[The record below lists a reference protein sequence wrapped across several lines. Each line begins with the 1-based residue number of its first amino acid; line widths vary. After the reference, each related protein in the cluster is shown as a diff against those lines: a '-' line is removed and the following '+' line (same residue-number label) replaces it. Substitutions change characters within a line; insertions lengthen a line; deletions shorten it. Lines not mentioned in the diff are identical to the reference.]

1 MNAFSIKRM
10 RVKPSFIVIAGL
22 AAIFAAAR
30 PVAAEDC
37 TAPAETRMVRLA
49 GLDRHGD
56 LVLADGTNLRLA
68 GLAPRQDE
76 TERERFSAALQQ
88 WLGRDFQL
96 AALGGADRWGRAPAR
111 LLLTGAAEEVPGHDL
126 AALLLAAGAALH
138 LPEPGLA
145 GCNALWRAAESG
157 ALAKAVADRAV
168 SATPATNLALAGLP
182 VVDGHDPAAM
192 KAQAGRIAVVEGRIA
207 AVGERAQRTYLNFT
221 RRRGAGGS
229 VVLSRSLWRE
239 LQRGG
244 WTASA
249 LTGKRVRVRGVIEGR
264 DGLLIAIETRA
275 ALEMV
280 D

>member
-1 MNAFSIKRM
+1 M
-10 RVKPSFIVIAGL
+10 RVKPSFIVFAGL
-22 AAIFAAAR
+22 AAISATAR
-30 PVAAEDC
+30 PAAAEDC
-37 TAPAETRMVRLA
+37 AAPEETRKVRLA
-49 GLDRHGD
+49 SLERHGD
-56 LVLADGTNLRLA
+56 LVLEDGSLLRLA

-76 TERERFSAALQQ
+76 AERERFAAALRP
-88 WLGRDFQL
+88 WLGQGFEL
-96 AALGGADRWGRAPAR
+96 VALGGTDRWGRVPAR
-111 LLLTGAAEEVPGHDL
+111 LLLPDGPAGDIAGHDL

-145 GCNALWRAAESG
+145 GCNALWRAAEAGRS
-157 ALAKAVADRAV
+157 AKTVAERAV

-182 VVDGHDPAAM
+182 VIDGHDPAAM
-192 KAQAGRIAVVEGRIA
+192 RAQAGRIVLVEGRIA
-207 AVGERAQRTYLNFT
+207 AVGERARRTYLNFT

-229 VVLSRSLWRE
+229 IVLSRALWRE
-239 LQRGG
+239 LQSVG

-264 DGLLIAIETRA
+264 DGLLVTIETRA

>member
-1 MNAFSIKRM
+1 M
-10 RVKPSFIVIAGL
+10 RVKPSFIVLAGL
-22 AAIFAAAR
+22 AAIFAAPA
-30 PVAAEDC
+30 PYAAEGCD
-37 TAPAETRMVRLA
+37 APAETRLVRIA

-56 LVLADGTNLRLA
+56 LALADGTVLRLA
-68 GLAPRQDE
+68 GLAPRQDQA
-76 TERERFSAALQQ
+76 ERERLSTALQA
-88 WLGRDFQL
+88 WLGKDLSL
-96 AALGGADRWGRAPAR
+96 AALGSADRWGRTPAR
-111 LLLTGAAEEVPGHDL
+111 LLLSDGPAGDVAGRDL

-138 LPEPGLA
+138 LPEAGLA
-145 GCNALWRAAESG
+145 GCNALWRAAEAG
-157 ALAKAVADRAV
+157 TVAKAIHNGAV
-168 SATPATNLALAGLP
+168 SATPGANLASVGIP

-192 KAQAGRIAVVEGRIA
+192 RAQAGRIAVVEGRIA
-207 AVGERAQRTYLNFT
+207 AVGERTQRTYLNFT

-239 LQRGG
+239 LQRAG

>member
-1 MNAFSIKRM
+1 M
-10 RVKPSFIVIAGL
+10 RVKPSFIVLAGL
-22 AAIFAAAR
+22 AAIFAAPR
-30 PVAAEDC
+30 HSAAESCD
-37 TAPAETRMVRLA
+37 APAETREVQLT

-56 LVLADGTNLRLA
+56 LTLADGMVIRLA

-76 TERERFSAALQQ
+76 TERKRFSVALEP
-88 WLGRDFQL
+88 WFGRGFDVVVLGN
-96 AALGGADRWGRAPAR
+96 ADRWGRVPAR
-111 LLLTGAAEEVPGHDL
+111 LLVPAGSIGELAGRDLTG
-126 AALLLAAGAALH
+126 LLLAAGAARRLA
-138 LPEPGLA
+138 ETGLG
-145 GCNALWRAAESG
+145 GCNEYWRTAEARPAA
-157 ALAKAVADRAV
+157 KVASDRAD

-182 VVDGHDPAAM
+182 MVDGHDPAAM

-229 VVLSRSLWRE
+229 IVLSRALWRE

>member
-1 MNAFSIKRM
+1 M

-22 AAIFAAAR
+22 AAISAAAR
-30 PVAAEDC
+30 PAVAEDC
-37 TAPAETRMVRLA
+37 VAPEETRKVRLA

-56 LVLADGTNLRLA
+56 LVLADGTVLRLA
-68 GLAPRQDE
+68 GLAPRQGE
-76 TERERFSAALQQ
+76 TERQRFSAALQP
-88 WLGRDFQL
+88 WLGSEFEL
-96 AALGGADRWGRAPAR
+96 AALGSADRWGRAPAR
-111 LLLTGAAEEVPGHDL
+111 LLLPAGAAENNARRDL
-126 AALLLAAGAALH
+126 AGLLLAAGAALH
-138 LPEPGLA
+138 LPEPGLG
-145 GCNALWRAAESG
+145 GCNALWRTAESG
-157 ALAKAVADRAV
+157 SLAKTVANRAD

-182 VVDGHDPAAM
+182 VIDGHDPAAM

-229 VVLSRSLWRE
+229 IVLSRSLWRE

-264 DGLLIAIETRA
+264 DGLLIAIESRA